1 MYWKLAVVQHPMYLL
16 IKEDTLCA
24 ERTPPWGAPDIES
37 YIARLRQ
44 NIAQLREHPQL
55 RLGYEWSGLELEQLS
70 QDAPEV
76 FHDMLALLKA
86 GQITFYNGTYSQPHL
101 QILSS
106 EANYRQFE
114 WGAKI
119 YRGLCQNHQVL
130 TYAHQESSVNE
141 QTPQLLKAFGI
152 RYGVLPRFT
161 SIISMIDG
169 GDLLF
174 HSRFGAM
181 FMHGAEFAG
190 WRGLDGTV
198 TDLFLA
204 EPNHMHVK
212 DWINY
217 QEMLGLYHVPP
228 VMIEMPDLVDI
239 GEQWLN
245 DRSGADFALLD
256 EVLAERQQA
265 FPSRFQVRFYTN
277 WSYIEAI
284 RAEELSRSNWK
295 AEVSALRAEA
305 LNSLAFALLKRAAES
320 TDSIWKTILTTQ
332 HHDVYCF
339 CAPEL
344 RQKSILRL
352 QEAQREATRLATSA
366 AQAIVA
372 QVNTSALDGQPLVVL
387 NTVPHFQQGVVTAHV
402 ALSNPMVTN
411 LAGTPV
417 ACDVTALPAGNSQVR
432 FMVRLSGLGYR
443 TFTLKAGGAPN
454 VEHALDS
461 PFTFENESYRAI
473 VQPDGTMT
481 SLVVNAIGE

>member
-1 MYWKLAVVQHPMYLL
+1 MEVAARLSDERPAHEFSVDPFIRGSGRALHRVFSNLQSARLSRSMYWKLALVQHPMYLL

-55 RLGYEWSGLELEQLS
+55 KLGYEWSGLELEQLS

-114 WGAKI
+114 WGAKV

-174 HSRFGAM
+174 HSRFGTM

-204 EPNHMHVK
+204 ETNHMHVK
-212 DWINY
+212 
-217 QEMLGLYHVPP
+217 
-228 VMIEMPDLVDI
+228 
-239 GEQWLN
+239 
-245 DRSGADFALLD
+245 
-256 EVLAERQQA
+256 
-265 FPSRFQVRFYTN
+265 
-277 WSYIEAI
+277 
-284 RAEELSRSNWK
+284 
-295 AEVSALRAEA
+295 
-305 LNSLAFALLKRAAES
+305 
-320 TDSIWKTILTTQ
+320 
-332 HHDVYCF
+332 
-339 CAPEL
+339 
-344 RQKSILRL
+344 
-352 QEAQREATRLATSA
+352 
-366 AQAIVA
+366 
-372 QVNTSALDGQPLVVL
+372 
-387 NTVPHFQQGVVTAHV
+387 
-402 ALSNPMVTN
+402 
-411 LAGTPV
+411 
-417 ACDVTALPAGNSQVR
+417 
-432 FMVRLSGLGYR
+432 
-443 TFTLKAGGAPN
+443 
-454 VEHALDS
+454 
-461 PFTFENESYRAI
+461 
-473 VQPDGTMT
+473 
-481 SLVVNAIGE
+481 